1 MALLHYVHLL
11 YQHTL
16 ALAAGYTTSTPS
28 NKLKLPAALVAL
40 LTYKYRSHAIGTHRR
55 DDLKEPKGAVPFFGH
70 MLLMASVPGTKLHDT
85 FLKNYR
91 ELGPVWSISLPGI
104 GRMIEG
110 DSPELI

>member
-1 MALLHYVHLL
+1 
-11 YQHTL
+11 
-16 ALAAGYTTSTPS
+16 
-28 NKLKLPAALVAL
+28 
-40 LTYKYRSHAIGTHRR
+40 
-55 DDLKEPKGAVPFFGH
+55 

-110 DSPELI
+110 DSPELIEHVVMTNFSAYEKGDYFNTALGDIFRKESFVRMVANGSTNAKKSPSSSLSSSSASTPARP